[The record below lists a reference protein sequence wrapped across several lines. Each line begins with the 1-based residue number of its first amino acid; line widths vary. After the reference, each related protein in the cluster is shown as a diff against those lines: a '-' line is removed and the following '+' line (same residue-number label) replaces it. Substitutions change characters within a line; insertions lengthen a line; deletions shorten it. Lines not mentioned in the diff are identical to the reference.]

1 MSLLF
6 IGEAGIDSLLISICA
21 CVFEFSA
28 KCFEVFIYLTQ
39 IPMIDSSQYNT
50 LVRNIYILVGVVV
63 LFAMAFG
70 LLKAMIDPNNS
81 EQGAK
86 ETSGIVKNLVTS
98 IIILIMVPSIF
109 NFAFSFQGAILNN
122 NTIGKIFGSSSTYA
136 DSTSSSTFIKKQG
149 NILAN
154 QIFKT
159 FFAPSSDY
167 CSSLDL
173 DINKESDYNK
183 CLKEVKVTKMFSW
196 LPFVDDPTL
205 ADVYSKVDENGSFF
219 SYVVFADSV
228 ADGETNFNFLI
239 LLAAGIFF
247 TYVIVSFCFDVGIR
261 LVKLVFYQLIA
272 PIPIMMRVLPAKK
285 MSESFNSWVKICVTC
300 YLELFVRL
308 LSVYF
313 TCYICDVLIN
323 NALNSSGVQAGP
335 IVTLFGKAFI
345 IMGLIAFMRQ
355 APKLISE
362 VVGID
367 SSNMSLGIKDKLA
380 AGGLFT
386 AGAALGS
393 AGTMM
398 ARGVVGT
405 AKNIKNMGAGNRS
418 FKNVAGAVGGGLK
431 SSIGGGFSGFGHG
444 LLAGRG
450 AKSLADMKN
459 ATNQA
464 TDAIEEKRKKSEVYK
479 STHGGNTKGV
489 IKGKL
494 GDVAGT
500 ISAWSGWSAVDEGES
515 NRYTDAANAFDAAHT
530 QAEGVYKNKPG
541 HNKLKEITT
550 EKDSVVKRIQANIQE
565 LDHAEE
571 YVNNL
576 DTEITSLE
584 GRKVEIQ
591 NNLNTNRANLSESQI
606 NQLESELVS
615 LGNNISEKEAKR
627 DGYLHMVG
635 NKGQLESEYRTQ
647 LASATSELEVAKLE
661 QSQHEAGEMKKKI
674 SVVME
679 ATNAMVNAKTKY
691 ADLEGDIFN
700 DKVYNTFL
708 DSAKT
713 QEERA
718 ANEALI
724 NKVKNNELIS
734 VADIAKANINGLEK
748 FLDQVGINAKNVA
761 SDKRAAVAHA
771 KALEDAKKSE

>member
-1 MSLLF
+1 MLILS
-6 IGEAGIDSLLISICA
+6 IGEAAIDSLLISIVA
-21 CVFEFSA
+21 LVFEVIA
-28 KCFEVFIYLTQ
+28 KVFALFIELANAGTIDNSLYQQLIRNFYIVLT
-39 IPMIDSSQYNT
+39 
-50 LVRNIYILVGVVV
+50 VVM
-63 LFAMAFG
+63 LFAVAFG
-70 LLKAMIDPNNS
+70 LLKYMIDPDDS
-81 EQGAK
+81 KATGDASK
-86 ETSGIVKNLVTS
+86 IFKNLVTS
-98 IIILIMVPSIF
+98 IIILAVLPTIF
-109 NFAFSFQGAILNN
+109 NFAFGVQGAIINQ
-122 NTIGKIFGSSSTYA
+122 NTIGKLFGNSYSKNNSSSVLQQGYRMSNDVFTA
-136 DSTSSSTFIKKQG
+136 FFVPTDCENDDIQKCQEEEKAQGTLLLFSPSETSLSTTISKVNVSG
-149 NILAN
+149 N
-154 QIFKT
+154 FHYY
-159 FFAPSSDY
+159 SDY
-167 CSSLDL
+167 AV
-173 DINKESDYNK
+173 N
-183 CLKEVKVTKMFSW
+183 
-196 LPFVDDPTL
+196 
-205 ADVYSKVDENGSFF
+205 
-219 SYVVFADSV
+219 V
-228 ADGETNFNFLI
+228 AEGTISFNFIVLVI
-239 LLAAGIFF
+239 AGIFF
-247 TYVIVSFCFDVGIR
+247 AYVVFSFCLDMGMR
-261 LVKLVFYQLIA
+261 AVKLVFYQIIA
-272 PIPIMMRVLPAKK
+272 PIPVLLRIAPQDKL
-285 MSESFNSWVKICVTC
+285 SGTFNSWLKIVVTC
-300 YLELFVRL
+300 YLEVFIRLFIL
-308 LSVYF
+308 YFGVYLASAI
-313 TCYICDVLIN
+313 T
-323 NALNSSGVQAGP
+323 
-335 IVTLFGKAFI
+335 TGKAFSSLFDGST
-345 IMGLIAFMRQ
+345 GLIAKAILILSIVAFMRQ
-355 APKLISE
+355 APKLIGE
-362 VVGID
+362 IFGID

-380 AGGLFT
+380 AGGLFA

-418 FKNVAGAVGGGLK
+418 FKKVAGAVGGGLK

-550 EKDSVVKRIQANIQE
+550 EKDSIVKRIQANIQE

-576 DTEITSLE
+576 NTEITSLE

-635 NKGQLESEYRTQ
+635 NKDQLESEYRTQ